1 MKSMNILDNDNYQTI
16 CLSREEIKIFINH
29 FKEMEFQDE
38 KKPKKK
44 SKKINHLSETGMKC
58 FS

>member
-1 MKSMNILDNDNYQTI
+1 MKSMNILDNENYQTM

-38 KKPKKK
+38 KEELKRMMEDSDKLLYDNR
-44 SKKINHLSETGMKC
+44 SD
-58 FS
+58 

>member
-1 MKSMNILDNDNYQTI
+1 MNILDNENYQTI

-38 KKPKKK
+38 FKNRKK
-44 SKKINHLSETGMKC
+44 SRKK
-58 FS
+58 

>member
-1 MKSMNILDNDNYQTI
+1 MNILDNDNYQTI

-29 FKEMEFQDE
+29 FTEIEFKDE

-44 SKKINHLSETGMKC
+44 SKKINHLSETG
-58 FS
+58 

>member
-38 KKPKKK
+38 FKNR
-44 SKKINHLSETGMKC
+44 KKIEKNTSLSETGMKC